1 MPPDSYYLVH
11 ARLTRRDTR
20 DDIVEITSRDS
31 VTFAVNAWKQE
42 HPDVEV
48 GAPTVVAEG
57 LDAYAEIPVA
67 AAEPAGQLAAFITWL
82 TDAPTH
88 VHDHDDPAALPG
100 ALTADQ
106 FAALLPGSHVE
117 FLVERTWYPGQVD
130 AAGLADA
137 GGDPMLI
144 VSYTGPP
151 TPNPKIAKGVVEPG
165 DRFQVY
171 PGEVRPPGASDQQVS
186 PPRPTVHAVRDAL
199 VRVYGAAPDTN
210 DASDMYVL
218 EIDGVKILFRLVA
231 DEDDGEDADGESEPS
246 VYVYLENTGRPKGTA
261 LVVDVNG
268 NATDYRF

>member
-1 MPPDSYYLVH
+1 
-11 ARLTRRDTR
+11 
-20 DDIVEITSRDS
+20 

-67 AAEPAGQLAAFITWL
+67 AAEAAGKLAAFIAWL

-106 FAALLPGSHVE
+106 FAALLPGCHVE

-130 AAGLADA
+130 AAGLTDSD
-137 GGDPMLI
+137 GDPMLI
-144 VSYTGPP
+144 VTYTGAP
-151 TPNPKIAKGVVEPG
+151 TLNPKIGKGVVEPG

-171 PGEVRPPGASDQQVS
+171 PGEVRPPGTSGQPVT
-186 PPRPTVHAVRDAL
+186 PPRPTLHAVRDAL

-231 DEDDGEDADGESEPS
+231 EEDDGEDGESEPS

-268 NATDYRF
+268 NASDYRF